1 MVQVGRK
8 KGPVR
13 SALPSNLIGE
23 VRAGTEKKAGNE
35 KRETETFLLLPRVK
49 IYLMEKPV
57 GNFTEK
63 VTHKKSITFFKEH
76 FLKRQTNNSWVQVFL
91 WSRLL

>member
-57 GNFTEK
+57 GNFREK
-63 VTHKKSITFFKEH
+63 VTHKKINYILLKSI
-76 FLKRQTNNSWVQVFL
+76 FLERQTNNSWVQVFFMV
-91 WSRLL
+91 